1 MAASA
6 NTAAAASCS
15 HSTPPLNTVEYA
27 GRLHLFRDQWSLIT
41 EDRTVL
47 SWIDGYKIPFS
58 SPVIQN
64 YIPSTPTQSNE
75 EKIRFTEA
83 IGDLLNIGAISICE
97 PCEGQ
102 FISSIFLTPKSNGK
116 FRFILNLKNL
126 NRFIDTDHFKLEDLR
141 TAIKLV
147 TQDCWMTTLDLKDAY
162 LLVKIHEDS
171 KKYLRFIYDQ
181 KLYQFNAL
189 PFGLNTA
196 PFVFTKITKPIV
208 KLLRTAGLL
217 STLYLDDWLLLG
229 RTYLDCV
236 LNLNLT
242 KKLLVS
248 LGFIINE
255 EKSIFVPSM
264 TCKFLGMF
272 INSHELTLSLP
283 REKRARITFELQDF
297 QKLRRCS
304 VRKLAQVTG
313 LLVSAC
319 PGIEYGLLHT
329 KELERCK
336 FLNLKNDDDY
346 EKVINIPDSLQ
357 VDVQWWLNCILSS
370 VRRIRN
376 DEYHTEIFSDAS
388 TTGWGAA
395 CRDNTASG
403 SWSNEERKKHIN
415 YLELLAAFIALK
427 IFAKD
432 LSDCQI
438 LLRIDNSTAVA
449 YINRMGGVQY
459 PHLTQ
464 ITREIW
470 EWCED
475 RRLYIFASYIK
486 SSDNIVADAE
496 SRRNHPDIEWELADW
511 AFDHLTHCLGLPEID
526 LFASRINKKC
536 EAYISW
542 QRDPDAV
549 AIDAFTTSWANKL
562 FYAFPPFS
570 IILKVLRKI
579 IAEKSEG
586 ILVVPSWPT
595 QPWYPVFRALI
606 VSKVLTFPP
615 HKRPLISHS
624 SSSRMHQTITLEAA
638 ILSGRRYQEE
648 AYHHLQ
654 WK

>member
-1 MAASA
+1 M
-6 NTAAAASCS
+6 
-15 HSTPPLNTVEYA
+15 
-27 GRLHLFRDQWSLIT
+27 RLFRDQWSLIT
-41 EDRTVL
+41 EDLTVL

-58 SPVIQN
+58 SPVFQD
-64 YIPSTPTQSNE
+64 YIPSTPTLSSE
-75 EKIRFTEA
+75 EILQFNEA
-83 IGDLLNIGAISICE
+83 IGDLLSIGAISICE

-102 FISSIFLTPKSNGK
+102 FISSIFLTPKPNGK
-116 FRFILNLKNL
+116 SRFILNLKKL
-126 NRFIDTDHFKLEDLR
+126 NRFINTDHFKLEDLR

-147 TQDCWMTTLDLKDAY
+147 TQDCWMATLDLKDAY
-162 LLVKIHEDS
+162 LLVNIHKDS
-171 KKYLRFIYDQ
+171 RKYLRFIFEQ
-181 KLYQFNAL
+181 KIYEFNVL

-208 KLLRTAGLL
+208 KLLRTAGML
-217 STLYLDDWLLLG
+217 STLYLDDWFLLG
-229 RTYLDCV
+229 RTSSDCL
-236 LNLNLT
+236 LNLNIT
-242 KKLLVS
+242 KKLLIS

-264 TCKFLGMF
+264 TCKFLGM
-272 INSHELTLSLP
+272 IISSHEQTLSLP
-283 REKRARITFELQDF
+283 QEKRARISSVLQEF

-346 EKVINIPDSLQ
+346 EKVINIPSSLQ
-357 VDVQWWLNCILSS
+357 RDIHWWLNHIGNS

-376 DEYHTEIFSDAS
+376 DDYQTEIFSDAS

-395 CRDNTASG
+395 CLDNTASG

-432 LSDCQI
+432 LSNCQI
-438 LLRIDNSTAVA
+438 LLRVDNSTAVA

-464 ITREIW
+464 ITRDIW
-470 EWCED
+470 DWCEA
-475 RRLYIFASYIK
+475 RKLFIYASYIK
-486 SSDNIVADAE
+486 SSDNTIADAE

-511 AFDHLTHCLGLPEID
+511 AFDHITRCFGSPEMD

-542 QRDPDAV
+542 HRDPDAV
-549 AIDAFTTSWANKL
+549 AIDAFTTSWKNTR

-570 IILKVLRKI
+570 VILKVLRKI
-579 IAEKSEG
+579 IAEKCEG
-586 ILVVPSWPT
+586 ILVVPLWPT
-595 QPWYPVFRALI
+595 QPWYPVFQSLT
-606 VSKVLTFPP
+606 VSKVVTFPP
-615 HKRPLISHS
+615 HKRALLSHS
-624 SSSRMHQTITLEAA
+624 SSSRIHESITLVAA
-638 ILSGRRYQEE
+638 VLSGRRYQEE
-648 AYHHLQ
+648 AYHHHP
-654 WK
+654 WT

>member
-6 NTAAAASCS
+6 AAAAPCS
-15 HSTPPLNTVEYA
+15 NSTPPVNTVEYA
-27 GRLHLFRDQWSLIT
+27 GRLHLFKTQWSLIT

-58 SPVIQN
+58 SPPTQN
-64 YIPSTPTQSNE
+64 YIPSTPAQSTE
-75 EKIRFTEA
+75 EKRQFNEA
-83 IGDLLNIGAISICE
+83 IGDLLRIGAVSLCE

-102 FISSIFLTPKSNGK
+102 FISSIFLTPKPNGK
-116 FRFILNLKNL
+116 YRFILNLKNL
-126 NRFIDTDHFKLEDLR
+126 NRFIMTDHFKLEDLR

-147 TQDCWMTTLDLKDAY
+147 TQGCWMTTLDLKDAY
-162 LLVKIHEDS
+162 LLVKIHENS
-171 KKYLRFIYDQ
+171 KKYLRFIYGQ
-181 KLYQFNAL
+181 KLYQFNVL

-229 RTYLDCV
+229 RTFSDCV
-236 LNLNLT
+236 QNLDIT

-264 TCKFLGMF
+264 KCKYLGMI

-283 REKRARITFELQDF
+283 QEKRARISSELQAF

-304 VRKLAQVTG
+304 VRKLAQLTG

-346 EKVINIPDSLQ
+346 EKIINIPDSLQ
-357 VDVQWWLNCILSS
+357 IDIQWWLNHILNS
-370 VRRIRN
+370 VRHIRC
-376 DEYHTEIFSDAS
+376 DDYHTEIFSDAS

-395 CRDNTASG
+395 CMGNTASG
-403 SWSNEERKKHIN
+403 SWSNTERKKHIN
-415 YLELLAAFIALK
+415 YLELLAACIALK

-438 LLRIDNSTAVA
+438 LLRVDNSTAVA

-470 EWCED
+470 DWCED
-475 RRLYIFASYIK
+475 RGLYIYASYIK
-486 SSDNIVADAE
+486 SSNNIVADAE
-496 SRRNHPDIEWELADW
+496 SRRNHPDIEWELDDR
-511 AFDHLTHCLGLPEID
+511 AFNHITRCFGSPVID

-542 QRDPDAV
+542 HRDPDAI
-549 AIDAFTTSWANKL
+549 AIDAFTISWANKH

-579 IAEKSEG
+579 IAEKSKG
-586 ILVVPSWPT
+586 IVVVPSWPT
-595 QPWYPVFRALI
+595 QPWYPVFQALT
-606 VSKVLTFPP
+606 VSKVLSFPP
-615 HKRPLISHS
+615 HKRALISHS
-624 SSSRMHQTITLEAA
+624 SSSRIHQSITLEVAV
-638 ILSGRRYQEE
+638 LSGRHYQEE
-648 AYHHLQ
+648 AYHHLH

>member
-1 MAASA
+1 M
-6 NTAAAASCS
+6 
-15 HSTPPLNTVEYA
+15 
-27 GRLHLFRDQWSLIT
+27 RLFRDQWSLIT
-41 EDRTVL
+41 EDLTVL

-58 SPVIQN
+58 SPVFQD
-64 YIPSTPTQSNE
+64 YIPSTPTLSSE
-75 EKIRFTEA
+75 EILQFNEA
-83 IGDLLNIGAISICE
+83 IGDLLSIGAISICE

-102 FISSIFLTPKSNGK
+102 FISSIFLTPKPNGK
-116 FRFILNLKNL
+116 SRFILNLKKL
-126 NRFIDTDHFKLEDLR
+126 NRFINTDHFKLEDLR

-147 TQDCWMTTLDLKDAY
+147 TQDCWMATLDLKDAY
-162 LLVKIHEDS
+162 LLVNIHKDS
-171 KKYLRFIYDQ
+171 RKYLRFIFEQ
-181 KLYQFNAL
+181 KIYEFNVL

-208 KLLRTAGLL
+208 KLLRTAGML
-217 STLYLDDWLLLG
+217 STLYLDDWFLLG
-229 RTYLDCV
+229 RTSSDCL
-236 LNLNLT
+236 LNLNIT
-242 KKLLVS
+242 KKLLIS

-264 TCKFLGMF
+264 TCKFLGM
-272 INSHELTLSLP
+272 IISSHEQTLSLP
-283 REKRARITFELQDF
+283 QEKRARISSVLQEF

-346 EKVINIPDSLQ
+346 EKVINIPSSLQ
-357 VDVQWWLNCILSS
+357 RDIHWWLNHIGNS

-376 DEYHTEIFSDAS
+376 DDYQTEIFSDAS

-395 CRDNTASG
+395 CLDNTASG

-432 LSDCQI
+432 LSNCQI
-438 LLRIDNSTAVA
+438 LLRVDNSTAVA

-464 ITREIW
+464 ITRDIW
-470 EWCED
+470 DWCEV
-475 RRLYIFASYIK
+475 RKLFIYASYIK
-486 SSDNIVADAE
+486 SSDNTIADAE

-511 AFDHLTHCLGLPEID
+511 AFDHITRCFGSPEMD

-542 QRDPDAV
+542 HRDPDAV
-549 AIDAFTTSWANKL
+549 AIDAFTTSWKNTR

-570 IILKVLRKI
+570 VILKVLRKI
-579 IAEKSEG
+579 IAEKCEG
-586 ILVVPSWPT
+586 ILVVPLWPT
-595 QPWYPVFRALI
+595 QPWYPVFQSLT
-606 VSKVLTFPP
+606 VSKVVTFPP
-615 HKRPLISHS
+615 HKRALLSHS
-624 SSSRMHQTITLEAA
+624 SSSRIHESITLVAA
-638 ILSGRRYQEE
+638 VLSGRRYQEE
-648 AYHHLQ
+648 AYHHHP
-654 WK
+654 WT